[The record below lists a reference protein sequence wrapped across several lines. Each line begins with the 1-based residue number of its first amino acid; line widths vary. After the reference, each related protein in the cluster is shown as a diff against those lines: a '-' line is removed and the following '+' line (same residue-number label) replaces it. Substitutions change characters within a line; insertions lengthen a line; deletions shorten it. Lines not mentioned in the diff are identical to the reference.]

1 MGLLDGILGSV
12 LGGMTGGGG
21 GREVPGGGSGG
32 FGRQDD
38 GDNPLGSILGRLG
51 GGSGVAKMALLALAF
66 QLLQRNG
73 GIGGL
78 VDRLRNAG
86 LGHKADSWVGTG
98 QNLALAPDELR
109 DVLGPGVLDQLASH
123 FGMTQNQASSS
134 LAEVLPELV
143 NQMTPDGQVPDDDND
158 LISDALR
165 QLAPRSNTET

>member
-12 LGGMTGGGG
+12 LGGMAGGG
-21 GREVPGGGSGG
+21 GREVSRGGPGG
-32 FGRQDD
+32 FGLPADRDA

-66 QLLQRNG
+66 QLIQRNG

-78 VDRLRNAG
+78 LDKFRNSG
-86 LGHKADSWVGTG
+86 LGNKADSWVGTG
-98 QNLALAPDELR
+98 ANMAVSPDELN
-109 DVLGPGVLDQLASH
+109 DVLGPDIVGQLASH
-123 FGMTQNQASSS
+123 FGISQSQASQS

-143 NQMTPDGQVPDDDND
+143 NQMTPDGQLPDNDND

-165 QLAPRSNTET
+165 QLSPRSQA

>member
-21 GREVPGGGSGG
+21 REIPRGGTGG
-32 FGRQDD
+32 FGGPADA

-66 QLLQRNG
+66 QLIQRNG

-78 VDRLRNAG
+78 LDKFRDRG
-86 LGHKADSWVGTG
+86 LGNKADSWVGTG
-98 QNLALAPDELR
+98 SNMAVSPDELR

-123 FGMTQNQASSS
+123 FGMTQSQASQS
-134 LAEVLPELV
+134 LSEVLPELV
-143 NQMTPDGQVPDDDND
+143 NQMTPEGQLPDDDND

-165 QLAPRSNTET
+165 QLSPRNQA